1 MGSGGSNGGTSARTE
16 TANLSD
22 AIKKALLGLPEDERK
37 DFYVHSGVNEE
48 MYRVAADETLEKWAK
63 YDSYTVNES
72 LPTLTGSEKQVSWAE
87 DIRQKL
93 LVQEVESIHRRAPA
107 TVEGKKQLIEQAK
120 AHGMDVDS
128 YSDVLNQALQQDKLF
143 KWLKETTSAKELID
157 IQTGKTSLSKL
168 IKSLR

>member
-1 MGSGGSNGGTSARTE
+1 MGSGGGTSARSE
-16 TANLSD
+16 TTNSANE
-22 AIKKALLGLPEDERK
+22 IKKALLGLPEDEQK
-37 DFYVHSGVNEE
+37 DFYVHSGVSEGAYGAATDEVLEE
-48 MYRVAADETLEKWAK
+48 WAK

-72 LPTLTGSEKQVSWAE
+72 LPKLTGSEKQVSWAE

-93 LVQEVESIHRRAPA
+93 LVQEVESIHRRVPS
-107 TVEGKKQLIEQAK
+107 TVEGKKQLIEEAK

-168 IKSLR
+168 RKSLK